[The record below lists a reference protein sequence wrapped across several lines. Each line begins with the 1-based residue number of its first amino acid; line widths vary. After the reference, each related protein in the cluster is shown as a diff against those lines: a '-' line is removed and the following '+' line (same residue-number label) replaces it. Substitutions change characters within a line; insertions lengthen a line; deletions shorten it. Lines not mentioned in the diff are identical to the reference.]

1 MVDKRRRDEKSNMQM
16 VEEVRKIER
25 EITTG
30 LFFRRERHILG
41 P

>member
-30 LFFRRERHILG
+30 SFFWRERHILG